1 MSSPTI
7 TKSANA
13 EGSDGAAPASTPM
26 TKTKPNL
33 SGVSETMLV
42 VLTAR
47 AEDANRP
54 DSVLHDT
61 WAADVRAKLDYDFG
75 ARTPLNA
82 GFFATILLRARLLD
96 AWAGAFLAA
105 HPAAT
110 VLHLGCGLDS
120 RALRLAPVWTG
131 SSNPAKAVR
140 WLDVDVPPVAA
151 LRRQLMP
158 APDVSGK
165 GEAEY
170 ALVEASVTDDAWLDA
185 VPADRPTLVV
195 MEGLLP
201 YLTPADAR
209 RLVQRIADRFPTGQL
224 VFDVPGSW
232 FLRVQALNR
241 PISRTGAVMRFAM
254 DDPAELAAAHP
265 ALRATAAVRIWEMPG
280 SETLAWWFRAVL
292 WVCSW
297 VPGLSTG
304 LVSYFRY
311 DF

>member
-1 MSSPTI
+1 MSPPTI
-7 TKSANA
+7 TKPAD
-13 EGSDGAAPASTPM
+13 GSGGVAL

-47 AEDANRP
+47 AEDAHRP

-61 WAADVRAKLDYDFG
+61 WAADVLGKLDYGFG
-75 ARTPLNA
+75 RRTPLNA
-82 GFFATILLRARLLD
+82 GFFATVLLRARLLD

-120 RALRLAPVWTG
+120 RALRLAPLWAG
-131 SSNPAKAVR
+131 SSDLKAVR
-140 WLDVDVPPVAA
+140 WLDVDVPAVAA

-158 APDVSGK
+158 APDVTGK

-201 YLTPADAR
+201 YLAPADAR
-209 RLVQRIADRFPTGQL
+209 RLVQRIAGRFPTGQL

-232 FLRVQALNR
+232 FLRMQALNR

-254 DDPAELAAAHP
+254 DDPEDLAAAHP
-265 ALRATAAVRIWEMPG
+265 ALRATAVVRIWEMPG
-280 SETLAWWFRAVL
+280 SETFAWWFRAML